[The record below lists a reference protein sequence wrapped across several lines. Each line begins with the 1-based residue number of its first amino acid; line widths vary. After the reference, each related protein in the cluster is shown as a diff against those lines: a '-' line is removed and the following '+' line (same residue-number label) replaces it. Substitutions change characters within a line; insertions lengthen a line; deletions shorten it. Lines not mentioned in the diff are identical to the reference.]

1 MVTLGD
7 SSVSVCASA
16 NLQCVV
22 WTRTNKGGQLCSW
35 GIYFLTY
42 IHRWEGL
49 RYSAQYVVEI
59 RGRPLLRVTVQNV
72 PCLLFGTLVPPP
84 PCCIFKKKKTSPK
97 TEMNTWRGSDGQ
109 GLTKPLHLTH
119 RSTPLILLR
128 LSPELCACVCVC
140 WNSQMLD
147 VIACNDLKE
156 EVAAQQPQRRSH
168 YSPLLSA
175 TFSPNA

>member
-35 GIYFLTY
+35 GIYFQTY

-49 RYSAQYVVEI
+49 EYSAHYVVEI
-59 RGRPLLRVTVQNV
+59 RGRPLWRVTVQNV
-72 PCLLFGTLVPPP
+72 PCLLFGTLVLPLLHPQ
-84 PCCIFKKKKTSPK
+84 KKKTSPK
-97 TEMNTWRGSDGQ
+97 TEMKTWRLEWRARTDQTVAPDPSVN
-109 GLTKPLHLTH
+109 
-119 RSTPLILLR
+119 TPH
-128 LSPELCACVCVC
+128 PPATVPQLCACVCVC
-140 WNSQMLD
+140 WKSQMLD
-147 VIACNDLKE
+147 VSACNDLKE

-168 YSPLLSA
+168 YSPLLTA

>member
-7 SSVSVCASA
+7 LSVSVCASA

-49 RYSAQYVVEI
+49 KYSAHYVVEI
-59 RGRPLLRVTVQNV
+59 RGRSLLRVTVQNV
-72 PCLLFGTLVPPP
+72 PCLLFGTLVPPTAASS
-84 PCCIFKKKKTSPK
+84 KKKNISKDRDEYVEGEWRARTDQTVAPDPSVNSPHPPA
-97 TEMNTWRGSDGQ
+97 TVPQ
-109 GLTKPLHLTH
+109 
-119 RSTPLILLR
+119 
-128 LSPELCACVCVC
+128 LCACVCVC
-140 WNSQMLD
+140 WKSQMLD
-147 VIACNDLKE
+147 VSACNDLKE

-168 YSPLLSA
+168 YSPLLTA

>member
-42 IHRWEGL
+42 IHRWEGVKH
-49 RYSAQYVVEI
+49 SAHYVVEI

-72 PCLLFGTLVPPP
+72 PCLLFGTLPPP
-84 PCCIFKKKKTSPK
+84 PPLHLQKKKKNISKDRDEYVEGGVTGEDWP
-97 TEMNTWRGSDGQ
+97 NRFTWPIGQ
-109 GLTKPLHLTH
+109 HPSSSCDCPPSCV
-119 RSTPLILLR
+119 RVF
-128 LSPELCACVCVC
+128 ACVERVKC
-140 WNSQMLD
+140 
-147 VIACNDLKE
+147 
-156 EVAAQQPQRRSH
+156 
-168 YSPLLSA
+168 
-175 TFSPNA
+175 